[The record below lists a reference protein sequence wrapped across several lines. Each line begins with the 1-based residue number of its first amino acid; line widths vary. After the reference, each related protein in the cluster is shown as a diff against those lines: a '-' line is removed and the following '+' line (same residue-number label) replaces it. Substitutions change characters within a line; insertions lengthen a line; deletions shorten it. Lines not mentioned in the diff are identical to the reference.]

1 MPGPGLPLPENAPA
15 LAAPIASTRGFGLFN
30 ACAKAFIAFLSLCCG
45 TGHPAAAENRPF
57 PLGLAYPGCIK
68 PGNVDQAAMNK
79 VVLDAWSAYKS
90 KYLKTTTSIPG
101 GYYIEMRTTN
111 APEQDKSSSEATG
124 YGMILTVLLA
134 GPKGEPEART
144 YFDGF
149 FHLFDKNRSGTNNAL
164 MSFSVGPGEN
174 SHQNA
179 ATDGDM
185 DIAYALLLADYQWG
199 SGGAVNYLNEAKKII
214 NDGIKKSEVG
224 QASHR
229 TTLGDWDKNGY
240 NSRSSDWMAGHMTA
254 FQKATGDSFW
264 GDVRKTVYDLV
275 KGISGSYSS
284 KTGLMPDFVVGDPAK
299 PAAPNFLE
307 KATDGDYS
315 WNACRFPLRMAV
327 DYAHSGSSDSKSAL
341 TTISHWII
349 GATGGNPASIMAG
362 YKLDGTAL
370 VSNGNMAFTAP
381 LIASAIADASNQDFL
396 NKGWAYLASTKQNEY
411 YGDSIALLTLLL
423 LSGNW
428 WAPDAALPT
437 ALAPVRSRSAMTRK
451 GPSPGF
457 VDGAGEAARVDGR
470 TFPSR

>member
-1 MPGPGLPLPENAPA
+1 MHDRNPG
-15 LAAPIASTRGFGLFN
+15 FHLFS
-30 ACAKAFIAFLSLCCG
+30 AGAKAIIALLSLWFG
-45 TGHPAAAENRPF
+45 NSLSEAAENRPF
-57 PLGLAYPGCIK
+57 PMGLAYPGCIK
-68 PGNVDQAAMNK
+68 PATVDQAAMNK
-79 VVLDAWSAYKS
+79 AVLDAWTAYKA
-90 KYLKTTTSIPG
+90 KYLKAATSIPG

-111 APEQDKSSSEATG
+111 APDKDKSSSEATG
-124 YGMILTVLLA
+124 YGMILTALLA

-149 FHLFDKNRSGTNNAL
+149 FRLFDKNRSGTNSAL

-199 SGGAVNYLNEAKKII
+199 SGGAVNYLNEAKRII
-214 NDGIKKSEVG
+214 TEGIKKSEMG

-229 TTLGDWDKNGY
+229 PTLGDWDKNGW
-240 NSRSSDWMAGHMTA
+240 NTRSSDWMAGHMTA

-264 GDVRKTVYDLV
+264 GDARKAIFDLV
-275 KGISGSYSS
+275 KAMGAGFSS

-299 PAAPNFLE
+299 PASPNFLE
-307 KATDGDYS
+307 KETDGDYS

-327 DYAHSGSSDSKSAL
+327 DYAHFRSAESKAAVDK
-341 TTISHWII
+341 ISHWII
-349 GATGGNPASIMAG
+349 GAANGNPAAIMAG

-370 VSNGNMAFTAP
+370 VTYANMAFTAP
-381 LIASAIADASNQDFL
+381 LIASSIADAANQDFL

-428 WAPDAALPT
+428 WAPDAILPT
-437 ALAPVRSRSAMTRK
+437 ALVPHRGRPAMRKDTSPGSFGKPGAAARSA
-451 GPSPGF
+451 
-457 VDGAGEAARVDGR
+457 DGR
-470 TFPSR
+470 AFAYRAR